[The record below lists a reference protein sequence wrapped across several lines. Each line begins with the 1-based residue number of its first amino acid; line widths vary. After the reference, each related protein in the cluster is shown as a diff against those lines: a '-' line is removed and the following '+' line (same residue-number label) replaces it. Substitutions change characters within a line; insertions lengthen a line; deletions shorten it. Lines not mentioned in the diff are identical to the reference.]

1 MPVID
6 LHQFPPPHEEWPYP
20 PGHSRKAE
28 YDARV
33 VACAR
38 VVRVMCHPDSEED
51 RREFLRSIQAWTVA
65 EAFTDEPP
73 LPTDMV
79 PKDVRMALADG
90 LSLHRALPKAA
101 KSAGYGG
108 AVSGNILLFILRCA
122 EHSPKDM
129 SVLKAVDIIGRKLVR
144 DGRRI
149 RKQGEGT
156 IAASR
161 SAIMNAWTA
170 FKPVAHFWAAT
181 RLWQLEDR
189 VTDWYYLLFRV
200 DDLLEFIALA
210 EELRQ
215 RGEALYARGQK
226 TLDRSVLD
234 PSAAWRVP
242 DSLTLPNIE
251 VTLPPLT
258 DKEKSWLTEYRAE

>member
-38 VVRVMCHPDSEED
+38 VVRVMCYPDSEED
-51 RREFLRSIQAWTVA
+51 RREFLRSIQAWTAA
-65 EAFTDEPP
+65 EAFNDDPP
-73 LPTDMV
+73 LPSDMA

-90 LSLHRALPKAA
+90 LSLHTALSKAA
-101 KSAGYGG
+101 KSVRYEG
-108 AVSGNILLFILRCA
+108 ALSGEILLFILRCA

-129 SVLKAVDIIGRKLVR
+129 SVLKAVDLIGRALVK
-144 DGRRI
+144 DSVRI
-149 RKQGEGT
+149 RKQGGRT

-161 SAIMNAWTA
+161 TVIMNAWTA
-170 FKPVAHFWAAT
+170 FRPVAHFWAAVQ
-181 RLWQLEDR
+181 LWKVEGR
-189 VTDWYYLLFRV
+189 VTEWPYLLFRV

-210 EELRQ
+210 EDLRH
-215 RGEALYARGQK
+215 RGEALYAHGQK
-226 TLDRSVLD
+226 TLGRSVLD
-234 PSAAWRVP
+234 PSATWRAP
-242 DSLTLPNIE
+242 DCLALPNVQ

-258 DKEKSWLTEYRAE
+258 DQEKSWLKEYRA